1 MTAGRRRRPRLAPP
15 NASWMVTF
23 ADLMTLLLSFFVL
36 LLSMSSMDKS
46 ILRDVVSHFV
56 GDMGL
61 APKKGAGRVT
71 TKFEFMNQVV
81 ENPEQA
87 LLDPQRI
94 KDTLFPD
101 EVLPEGMARS
111 TLDENLRILVRPEGI
126 ALVLSD
132 GLLFG
137 VGESA
142 LTEDSR
148 RLLSG
153 FAEFLATVTM
163 PVNVAGYTDSVPGG
177 EKDNYALSA
186 ERAMSV
192 LTFFLE
198 RGFEP
203 RRFTVSAYAEA
214 FPLGDN
220 STPEGR
226 AMNRRVEILLK
237 TTGRTYL

>member
-1 MTAGRRRRPRLAPP
+1 MASRRRRPTLAPP

-71 TKFEFMNQVV
+71 TKFEFMHKVI

-94 KDTLFPD
+94 KDLLFPD
-101 EVLPEGMARS
+101 EVLPEGMPRS
-111 TLDENLRILVRPEGI
+111 TLDENLKILVRPEGI

-137 VGESA
+137 IGESS
-142 LTEDSR
+142 LTEESR

-153 FAEFLATVTM
+153 FAEFLATVPT
-163 PVNVAGYTDSVPGG
+163 PVNVAGYTDNIPAGQ
-177 EKDNYALSA
+177 KDNYMLSS

-203 RRFTVSAYAEA
+203 RRFTVSAYGEA
-214 FPLGDN
+214 FPIGDN
-220 STPEGR
+220 TTPEGR

>member
-1 MTAGRRRRPRLAPP
+1 
-15 NASWMVTF
+15 
-23 ADLMTLLLSFFVL
+23 MTLLLSFFVL

-71 TKFEFMNQVV
+71 AKFEFLQQILDK
-81 ENPEQA
+81 PEKA

-101 EVLPEGMARS
+101 EILPEGMARS
-111 TLDENLRILVRPEGI
+111 TLDENLQVLVRPEGI

-137 VGESA
+137 VGESV
-142 LTEDSR
+142 LTDDSR

-153 FAEFLATVTM
+153 FAEFLAAVPA
-163 PVNVAGYTDSVPGG
+163 PVNVAGYTDNIPAGQ
-177 EKDNYALSA
+177 KDNYMLSS

-192 LTFFLE
+192 LVYFLE

-203 RRFTVSAYAEA
+203 RRFTVSAYGEA

-220 STPEGR
+220 TTPEGR

-237 TTGRTYL
+237 TSGRTYL

>member
-1 MTAGRRRRPRLAPP
+1 MARRKKRAELESPG
-15 NASWMVTF
+15 ASWMVTF

-61 APKKGAGRVT
+61 APKKGAGRLT
-71 TKFEFMNQVV
+71 TKFEFMNRII
-81 ENPEQA
+81 ENPAEA
-87 LLDPQRI
+87 LHDPQRI
-94 KDTLFPD
+94 KDLLFPD

-111 TLDENLRILVRPEGI
+111 TLNENLQILVRPEGI

-132 GLLFG
+132 GMLFG

-148 RLLSG
+148 KLLSE
-153 FAEFLATVTM
+153 FAQFLASVTM
-163 PVNVAGYTDSVPGG
+163 PVNVAGYTDNIPAGQ
-177 EKDNYALSA
+177 KDNYMLSS

-192 LTFFLE
+192 LTFFLQQ
-198 RGFEP
+198 GFDP
-203 RRFTVSAYAEA
+203 RRFSVSAYGEA

-220 STPEGR
+220 ATPEGR
-226 AMNRRVEILLK
+226 AKNRRVEILLK

>member
-1 MTAGRRRRPRLAPP
+1 MSRRKKRAELGAPG
-15 NASWMVTF
+15 ASWMVTF

-61 APKKGAGRVT
+61 APKKGAGRLT
-71 TKFEFMNQVV
+71 TRFEFMNKII
-81 ENPEQA
+81 ENPADA
-87 LLDPQRI
+87 LQNPQRI
-94 KDTLFPD
+94 KDLLFPD
-101 EVLPEGMARS
+101 EVLPEDMARS
-111 TLDENLRILVRPEGI
+111 TLDENLQILVRPEGI

-148 RLLSG
+148 KLLSE
-153 FAEFLATVTM
+153 FAQFLASVTM
-163 PVNVAGYTDSVPGG
+163 PVNVAGYTDNIPAGQ
-177 EKDNYALSA
+177 KDNYVLSS

-192 LTFFLE
+192 LNFFLQQ
-198 RGFEP
+198 GFDP
-203 RRFTVSAYAEA
+203 RRFSVSAYGEA

-220 STPEGR
+220 TTPEGR
-226 AMNRRVEILLK
+226 AKNRRVEILLK

>member
-1 MTAGRRRRPRLAPP
+1 MARRKKRAGLESPG
-15 NASWMVTF
+15 ASWMVTF

-61 APKKGAGRVT
+61 APKKGAGRLT
-71 TKFEFMNQVV
+71 TKFEFMNRII
-81 ENPEQA
+81 ENPAEA
-87 LLDPQRI
+87 LHDPQRI
-94 KDTLFPD
+94 KDLLFPD

-111 TLDENLRILVRPEGI
+111 TLDENLQILVRPEGI

-132 GLLFG
+132 GMLFG

-148 RLLSG
+148 KLLSE
-153 FAEFLATVTM
+153 FAQFLASVTM
-163 PVNVAGYTDSVPGG
+163 PVNVAGYTDNVPAGQ
-177 EKDNYALSA
+177 KDNYMLSS

-192 LTFFLE
+192 LTFFLQQ
-198 RGFEP
+198 GFDP
-203 RRFTVSAYAEA
+203 RRFSVSAYGEA

-220 STPEGR
+220 ATPEGR
-226 AMNRRVEILLK
+226 AKNRRVEILLK

>member
-1 MTAGRRRRPRLAPP
+1 MVRRKKRTEAESPG
-15 NASWMVTF
+15 ASWMVTF

-61 APKKGAGRVT
+61 APKKGAGRMT
-71 TKFEFMNQVV
+71 TKFEFMNRII
-81 ENPEQA
+81 ENPAEA
-87 LLDPQRI
+87 LHDPQRI
-94 KDTLFPD
+94 KDLLFPD
-101 EVLPEGMARS
+101 EVLPESMARS
-111 TLDENLRILVRPEGI
+111 TLDENLQILVRPEGI

-132 GLLFG
+132 GLLFS

-148 RLLSG
+148 KLLSE
-153 FAEFLATVTM
+153 FAQFLASVTM
-163 PVNVAGYTDSVPGG
+163 PVNVAGYTDNIPAG
-177 EKDNYALSA
+177 EKDNYVLSS
-186 ERAMSV
+186 ERAVSV
-192 LTFFLE
+192 LTFFLQQ
-198 RGFEP
+198 GFDP
-203 RRFTVSAYAEA
+203 RRFSVSAYGEA

-220 STPEGR
+220 ATPEGR
-226 AMNRRVEILLK
+226 AKNRRVEILLK

>member
-1 MTAGRRRRPRLAPP
+1 MARRRTRPKLSPP

-61 APKKGAGRVT
+61 APKKGAGRVA
-71 TKFEFMNQVV
+71 TKFEFMNQVI
-81 ENPEQA
+81 EKPELA

-94 KDTLFPD
+94 KDLLFPD

-111 TLDENLRILVRPEGI
+111 SLDDNLRILVRPEGI

-132 GLLFG
+132 GLLFD
-137 VGESA
+137 VGEST
-142 LTEDSR
+142 LTEESR
-148 RLLSG
+148 RILSG
-153 FAEFLATVTM
+153 FAEFLATVTT
-163 PVNVAGYTDSVPGG
+163 PVNVAGYTDNVPAGQ
-177 EKDNYALSA
+177 KDNYALSS

-220 STPEGR
+220 TTPEGR

>member
-1 MTAGRRRRPRLAPP
+1 MARRKKRAELDPP
-15 NASWMVTF
+15 GASWMVTF

-61 APKKGAGRVT
+61 APKKGAGRLT
-71 TKFEFMNQVV
+71 TRFEFMNVV
-81 ENPEQA
+81 IENPAEA
-87 LLDPQRI
+87 LHDPQRI
-94 KDTLFPD
+94 KDLLFPD

-111 TLDENLRILVRPEGI
+111 TLDENLQVLVRPEGI

-142 LTEDSR
+142 LNPESR
-148 RLLSG
+148 KLLSE
-153 FAEFLATVTM
+153 FSQFLATVTM
-163 PVNVAGYTDSVPGG
+163 PVNVAGYTDNVPAGQ
-177 EKDNYALSA
+177 KDNYMLSS

-192 LTFFLE
+192 LSFFLQQ
-198 RGFEP
+198 GFDP
-203 RRFTVSAYAEA
+203 RRFSVSGYGEA

-220 STPEGR
+220 TTPEGR
-226 AMNRRVEILLK
+226 ARNRRVEILLK

>member
-1 MTAGRRRRPRLAPP
+1 MARQRKRPKMSPS

-71 TKFEFMNQVV
+71 TRFEFVQQVI

-87 LLDPQRI
+87 FLDPQRI

-101 EVLPEGMARS
+101 ETLPEGMARS
-111 TLDENLRILVRPEGI
+111 TLDENLQVLVRPEGI

-132 GLLFG
+132 GLLFDI
-137 VGESA
+137 GESA
-142 LTEDSR
+142 LTQDSR

-153 FAEFLATVTM
+153 FAEFLAAVPT
-163 PVNVAGYTDSVPGG
+163 PVNVAGYTDNVPAGQ
-177 EKDNYALSA
+177 KDNYMLSS

-198 RGFEP
+198 QGFEP
-203 RRFTVSAYAEA
+203 RRFTVSAYGEA

-220 STPEGR
+220 TTPEGR

-237 TTGRTYL
+237 TTGQTYL